1 LGQIYTLKGGELHIE
16 PVEWLT
22 PIFNLSKVEEKRIE
36 KLEPTSFRL
45 TKTKSRAFAPAFS
58 DWGGLRND
66 FRTMDW
72 VEVSRGLRFGASSNF
87 LARML
92 V

>member
-1 LGQIYTLKGGELHIE
+1 MRQELLKFKNKIR
-16 PVEWLT
+16 
-22 PIFNLSKVEEKRIE
+22 KRIWGTWRE
-36 KLEPTSFRL
+36 KL

>member
-1 LGQIYTLKGGELHIE
+1 MGQIYTLKGGELHIE

-58 DWGGLRND
+58 DWGD
-66 FRTMDW
+66 IVESIRTVFMKMDKYIYIPD
-72 VEVSRGLRFGASSNF
+72 LK
-87 LARML
+87 
-92 V
+92 

>member
-22 PIFNLSKVEEKRIE
+22 PISNLSKRKENENIG
-36 KLEPTSFRL
+36 LEPADFGL

-92 V
+92 M